1 MRLDNKIQIGQGS
14 LSGLHQLGPVRTI
27 TTLDQSL
34 RLSKTLKS
42 GYSQIVDAIFGF
54 SFYPE
59 GGIRAPFGKLID
71 DLSESDVQILSV
83 DVPSGW
89 NVDSGPVFEKS
100 K

>member
-1 MRLDNKIQIGQGS
+1 M
-14 LSGLHQLGPVRTI
+14 
-27 TTLDQSL
+27 
-34 RLSKTLKS
+34 KS

-59 GGIRAPFGKLID
+59 GGIRAPFGQLIN
-71 DLSESDVQILSV
+71 DLSDCNVQILSV

-100 K
+100 KCKKVWTTDA

>member
-1 MRLDNKIQIGQGS
+1 M
-14 LSGLHQLGPVRTI
+14 
-27 TTLDQSL
+27 
-34 RLSKTLKS
+34 
-42 GYSQIVDAIFGF
+42 DAIFGF

-71 DLSESDVQILSV
+71 DLSDCNVQILSV

-100 K
+100 KYTRNVKTETNEDFIMEDCMGTIDHIHYSIVYGRVIHGF